1 MSANI
6 VSINSDR
13 LVMQSVMGE
22 VHHPAMG
29 PNPYRINTVD
39 GMPMVLPGTGG
50 ITYNVSIGD
59 SVYAMEADHVEP
71 GVSIKASDTNEN
83 NALNTLSCIGNE
95 ARVLS
100 GEAKG
105 AKGFVTGKH
114 GGIEHVLV
122 YFERETLEKMAIG
135 DKILIKAQGQ
145 GMKLMGFEDK
155 VKAMN
160 IDPALYYKLNITS
173 DNGMLNVP
181 VAAKIPAYLMG
192 SGIGSNSAYRG
203 DYDIMTADREVIKNF
218 GLDKLRYGDIVM
230 LENCDT
236 TFGRGYLTGA
246 ATIGVVV
253 HSDCILAGHGPGV
266 TTLLTAK
273 SAVINGVITPNAN
286 IAGYLLG

>member
-1 MSANI
+1 M
-6 VSINSDR
+6 
-13 LVMQSVMGE
+13 
-22 VHHPAMG
+22 
-29 PNPYRINTVD
+29 
-39 GMPMVLPGTGG
+39 
-50 ITYNVSIGD
+50 
-59 SVYAMEADHVEP
+59 EP

-95 ARVLS
+95 ARVIS

-181 VAAKIPAYLMG
+181 VAARFPLISWVP
-192 SGIGSNSAYRG
+192 
-203 DYDIMTADREVIKNF
+203 V
-218 GLDKLRYGDIVM
+218 
-230 LENCDT
+230 
-236 TFGRGYLTGA
+236 
-246 ATIGVVV
+246 
-253 HSDCILAGHGPGV
+253 
-266 TTLLTAK
+266 
-273 SAVINGVITPNAN
+273 
-286 IAGYLLG
+286 